1 MLVSV
6 IIPSY
11 NHQHYVSQTIT
22 SVLDQTWPEIDLI
35 VIDDASSDNSSS
47 VIRKIFDKRGGFRF
61 IHRKKNM
68 GLISS
73 LNQGLKMAKGKY
85 FCELA
90 SDDFLPL
97 DSIEKRIRFFM
108 THHNNV
114 AIFADAVLVKDNMLT
129 DSLLLDDK
137 RRCLFKQPDPLPYL
151 LKGVLPIFSTGMFQT
166 EILKE
171 IGGFDPIYQCYEDLE
186 MPILL
191 CSVGKVGY
199 MDEPVL
205 CRRHHAMNTSSIT
218 ATIRTDKVLCYEKLL
233 CNSDMAP
240 YTPLI
245 RYQLRRSYLALG
257 RHLCRNR
264 GGSDYERRLFQ
275 NAWPYALKDIRLLWH
290 LLKWGRKQNR

>member
-11 NHQHYVSQTIT
+11 NHQHYVSQAII
-22 SVLDQTWPEIDLI
+22 SVLDQTWPGIDLI

-61 IHRKKNM
+61 INREKNM

-90 SDDFLPL
+90 SDDFLLP
-97 DSIEKRIRFFM
+97 DSIEKRIRFF
-108 THHNNV
+108 TAHHNNV
-114 AIFADAVLVKDNMLT
+114 AIFADAVLVKDNMVT
-129 DSLLLDDK
+129 DSMLLDDK
-137 RRCLFKQPDPLPYL
+137 RRCLFKQPDPLPFL
-151 LKGVLPIFSTGMFQT
+151 LKGVLPIFSTGMFRT
-166 EILKE
+166 EILKK

-191 CSVGKVGY
+191 CSVGKIGC

-205 CRRHHAMNTSSIT
+205 CRREHAFNTSSIT
-218 ATIRTDKVLCYEKLL
+218 ATIRTDKILCYEKLL
-233 CNSDMAP
+233 CNPDLVP
-240 YTPLI
+240 YTSLI

-257 RHLCRNR
+257 RHLSSTR

-290 LLKWGRKQNR
+290 FLKWGREQNI

>member
-11 NHQHYVSQTIT
+11 NHQHYISQAIT

-35 VIDDASSDNSSS
+35 VIDDASSDNSAG
-47 VIRKIFDKRGGFRF
+47 VIRKIFDERGGFRF
-61 IHRKKNM
+61 IHQEKNI

-90 SDDFLPL
+90 SDDFLPP
-97 DSIEKRIRFFM
+97 DSIEKRIRFF
-108 THHNNV
+108 TANHNNV
-114 AIFADAVLVKDNMLT
+114 AIFADAILVKNNMLT

-137 RRCLFKQPDPLPYL
+137 RRCLFRQPDPIPSL
-151 LKGVLPIFSTGMFQT
+151 LKGVLPIFSTGMFRT
-166 EILKE
+166 EIIKE

-191 CSVGKVGY
+191 CLVGKVGY
-199 MDEPVL
+199 MDQPVL
-205 CRRHHAMNTSSIT
+205 CRREHAFNTSSIT
-218 ATIRTDKVLCYEKLL
+218 ATIRTDKIHCYEKLL
-233 CNSDMAP
+233 RNPDLAP
-240 YTPLI
+240 YASLI

-257 RHLCRNR
+257 RHLCKNKR
-264 GGSDYERRLFQ
+264 GSDYERRLFQ
-275 NAWPYALKDIRLLWH
+275 NAWPYVLKDIRLLWH